1 MVDRD
6 LPEQGYTTRNRAAL
20 MNWLAAY
27 AAASSTTASYQDIL
41 DAATPGEANKPAK
54 TTTMVYREK
63 LAELWMLDPVPAWD
77 MRRSRCASSTC
88 PPRS

>member
-63 LAELWMLDPVPAWD
+63 LA
-77 MRRSRCASSTC
+77 
-88 PPRS
+88 